1 MTGNTQRRKTGDGQ
15 KRAKVGT
22 GSDSGNRNRAKTGT
36 VTGRKQSTRSTK
48 RS

>member
-1 MTGNTQRRKTGDGQ
+1 MAGNTQRRKTGDGQ

-22 GSDSGNRNRAKTGT
+22 GSDSGTRNKKSTGL

-48 RS
+48 RG